1 MEIKTLLEK
10 TVNSGASDLH
20 LTIGAPPT
28 LRINGVLSS
37 IPGIGPLNPEDLEEL
52 VFGLLNKEQREL
64 FLVNKELDFSFSLG
78 REARFRVNAYFQ
90 KGYPTAALR
99 NIPFKIPTIEE
110 MHLPKILYELC
121 KMPQGFILITGAAGQ
136 GKSTTIAAML
146 NYINENK
153 SVHILTIEDPIEYV
167 FPHKKSLVEQREMHV
182 DTHSWEI
189 ALRSV
194 LREDPD
200 VVLIGEMRD
209 YETIS
214 SAITIAETGH
224 LVLATLHTNSAA
236 QSIDRIIDVFPDFQQ
251 RQVRVQLASALEA
264 VLCQRL
270 VSTLDNNRLPA
281 CEILLA
287 TNAVRNVIREG
298 KVHQIDNIISTSLD
312 LGMISLEHSLAQ
324 LVNDGKISLEEA
336 KSKTL
341 KPDVLVKLLR
351 N

>member
-10 TVNSGASDLH
+10 TINSGASDLH

-52 VFGLLNKEQREL
+52 VFGLLNKEQKEL